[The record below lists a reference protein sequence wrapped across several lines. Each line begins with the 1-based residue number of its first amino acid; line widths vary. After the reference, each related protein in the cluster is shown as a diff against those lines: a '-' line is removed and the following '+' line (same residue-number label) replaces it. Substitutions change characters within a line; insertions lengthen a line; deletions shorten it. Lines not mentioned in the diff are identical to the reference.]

1 LEESLRFNSSLKN
14 QKFDLERYDAI
25 MTSARYAGDTWVCI
39 KSLPRVI
46 AESWRRDLENE
57 GIESVLRTPYGWVER
72 SNVLEIETGMYQGD
86 VDLFVPEI
94 KLELALELLDLS
106 IQES

>member
-1 LEESLRFNSSLKN
+1 
-14 QKFDLERYDAI
+14 
-25 MTSARYAGDTWVCI
+25 M
-39 KSLPRVI
+39 I

-57 GIESVLRTPYGWVER
+57 SIESVLRTPYGWVER

-94 KLELALELLDLS
+94 KLEVALEFLGLEPKIS
-106 IQES
+106 

>member
-1 LEESLRFNSSLKN
+1 
-14 QKFDLERYDAI
+14 

-39 KSLPRVI
+39 KSLPRLI
-46 AESWRRDLENE
+46 AESWRRDLESE

-86 VDLFVPEI
+86 VDLFVPMV
-94 KLELALELLDLS
+94 KLEVAMEFLGLEMDAS
-106 IQES
+106 

>member
-1 LEESLRFNSSLKN
+1 MR
-14 QKFDLERYDAI
+14 

-39 KSLPRVI
+39 KSLPRII
-46 AESWRRDLENE
+46 AESWRRDLEVE

-72 SNVLEIETGMYQGD
+72 SNVLEIETVMYQGD

-94 KLELALELLDLS
+94 KLEVAMQFLGLEPEAS
-106 IQES
+106 

>member
-1 LEESLRFNSSLKN
+1 
-14 QKFDLERYDAI
+14 

-39 KSLPRVI
+39 KSLPRMI

-94 KLELALELLDLS
+94 KLVTAMELLGLE
-106 IQES
+106 QTTP

>member
-1 LEESLRFNSSLKN
+1 
-14 QKFDLERYDAI
+14 

-39 KSLPRVI
+39 KSLPRMI
-46 AESWRRDLENE
+46 AESWRRDLESE
-57 GIESVLRTPYGWVER
+57 GIVSVLRTPYGWVER

-94 KLELALELLDLS
+94 KLAVAMEFLGLEKDAS
-106 IQES
+106 

>member
-1 LEESLRFNSSLKN
+1 
-14 QKFDLERYDAI
+14 

-39 KSLPRVI
+39 KSLPRMI
-46 AESWRRDLENE
+46 AESWRRDLEAE

-94 KLELALELLDLS
+94 KLGAAMEFLGLEP
-106 IQES
+106 ETP

>member
-1 LEESLRFNSSLKN
+1 
-14 QKFDLERYDAI
+14 

-39 KSLPRVI
+39 KSLPRII
-46 AESWRRDLENE
+46 AESWRRDLESE

-86 VDLFVPEI
+86 VDLFVPMV
-94 KLELALELLDLS
+94 KLEVALELLGLTPE
-106 IQES
+106 IP

>member
-1 LEESLRFNSSLKN
+1 
-14 QKFDLERYDAI
+14 

-39 KSLPRVI
+39 KSLPRMI

-94 KLELALELLDLS
+94 KLEVAMELLGLEPEAS
-106 IQES
+106 